1 MATRKSTKSA
11 KSVAQSAE
19 AVEAAELFPETI
31 QSVVSEALPEP
42 VADSAPAANPAQ
54 STIGLAE
61 PAQAQAQATLAP
73 AAPVRLAPAEPV
85 RVEAAVSPTAP
96 TPTASNA
103 EPELSVVIPCYNEEA
118 ILWGSVTELHQGLTQ
133 LGRTFEIIV
142 SENGSKDDTRAI
154 AEKLSRAF
162 EQVRAITSDEPNYG
176 KALRRGI
183 EAARGKDVLCEEI
196 DLCDLH
202 FHVRALEILDAD
214 GADMVVGSKAH
225 PQAKDERPMTRRAAT
240 MVINGLLRVLL
251 GFRGTDTHGLKAFRR
266 DHLQYTVS
274 KCVVDKDLFASE
286 LVIRAQRY
294 DVRVTEIPIT
304 IHEKRPPSIH
314 LFKRVPNV
322 LKNLARLV
330 YVIRIANR

>member
-1 MATRKSTKSA
+1 MQ
-11 KSVAQSAE
+11 AQE
-19 AVEAAELFPETI
+19 
-31 QSVVSEALPEP
+31 
-42 VADSAPAANPAQ
+42 Q
-54 STIGLAE
+54 STIASFE
-61 PAQAQAQATLAP
+61 AIQAPAKLELAP
-73 AAPVRLAPAEPV
+73 AKPELAPAKPELAPAKP
-85 RVEAAVSPTAP
+85 ELAPAKPTQAAA
-96 TPTASNA
+96 
-103 EPELSVVIPCYNEEA
+103 PELSIVIPCYNEEA

-183 EAARGKDVLCEEI
+183 EAARGKYVLCEEI